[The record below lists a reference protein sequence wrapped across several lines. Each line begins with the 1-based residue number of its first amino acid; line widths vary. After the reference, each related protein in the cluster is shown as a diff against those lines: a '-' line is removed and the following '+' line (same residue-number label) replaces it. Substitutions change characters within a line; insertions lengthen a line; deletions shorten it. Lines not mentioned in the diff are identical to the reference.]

1 MNSSI
6 RENIMVTRKI
16 DNIMLRN
23 DFDGVEVSAGAGLP
37 TRKGMDSRNGSALWG
52 GAPGPGI

>member
-1 MNSSI
+1 
-6 RENIMVTRKI
+6 MVTRKI